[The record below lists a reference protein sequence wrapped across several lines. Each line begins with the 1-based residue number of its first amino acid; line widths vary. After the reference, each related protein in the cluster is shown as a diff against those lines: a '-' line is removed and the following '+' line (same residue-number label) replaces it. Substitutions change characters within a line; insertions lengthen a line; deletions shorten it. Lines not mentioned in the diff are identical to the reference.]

1 MFSCATCSS
10 QRPELVLISKLKGAK
25 DADFYLRKVSLRN
38 LLIFN
43 LYLMI
48 LFLFFSFNQLAAQQP
63 KTFGDKLSVY
73 FSDTWN
79 LVDTFALLAFVV
91 AACLRFFD
99 STYEAARIIFS
110 LNIIVFIVRSLQI
123 VSVNRQLGPKLVMI
137 RKMVRLC
144 DLMVKLTDFFCFR
157 GDGVRVVCLVNLVGR
172 ISLYG
177 PLNSKVSLL

>member
-48 LFLFFSFNQLAAQQP
+48 FFLFFSFNQLAAQQP
-63 KTFGDKLSVY
+63 KTLGDKLSVY

-144 DLMVKLTDFFCFR
+144 DVMV
-157 GDGVRVVCLVNLVGR
+157 
-172 ISLYG
+172 
-177 PLNSKVSLL
+177 